1 MNVRKF
7 ATVAVAASLLLGTAG
22 CTFMNPIATRIMYAP
37 SDGADASVPNV
48 DARNFMYLTNGTD
61 AALFGSLVNHG
72 LNSSNVKLEYKDAAT
87 GGSKQAQFTLLAG
100 QKLDFGYNGTAA
112 LKFDLPKKLGGLV
125 SVWLSA
131 DNQTGAEIRVPVLD
145 GTLSEYAP
153 LVAQLG
159 TAATAAPTASA
170 TPSPTPTN

>member
-1 MNVRKF
+1 MKE
-7 ATVAVAASLLLGTAG
+7 LK
-22 CTFMNPIATRIMYAP
+22 PI
-37 SDGADASVPNV
+37 
-48 DARNFMYLTNGTD
+48 RN
-61 AALFGSLVNHG
+61 
-72 LNSSNVKLEYKDAAT
+72 KLEYKDAAT
-87 GGSKQAQFTLLAG
+87 GESKQAQFTLQAG
-100 QKLDFGYNGTAA
+100 QKLDFGYNTADAKNLPA

-159 TAATAAPTASA
+159 TAATAAPTAGA